1 MGKFQFYSVR
11 VLEVDRIVA
20 FRVSGIFLRPPIE
33 DRDVLWLQILFV
45 ELVYG
50 LPRVCVKSNMVYA
63 NALPMI
69 RVEQIFPCT
78 DLSKNCTLVC
88 PSQLLLLRERFL
100 DMIDCTLHRQ

>member
-63 NALPMI
+63 NPLPMI
-69 RVEQIFPCT
+69 SV
-78 DLSKNCTLVC
+78 LSK
-88 PSQLLLLRERFL
+88 SFL
-100 DMIDCTLHRQ
+100 ALTYPKIAPLYAPASFFSFVKDFSVS

>member
-20 FRVSGIFLRPPIE
+20 FRVSGIFLRPPVE

-69 RVEQIFPCT
+69 SV
-78 DLSKNCTLVC
+78 LSK
-88 PSQLLLLRERFL
+88 SFL
-100 DMIDCTLHRQ
+100 ALTYPNISPFFDTAIFFSFFID